1 MVERRRYYEEKI
13 VFTLEKVRVMGIRL
27 VDGNWYI
34 KENLT
39 KLYLGI
45 SREEIKDIYQ
55 RFDVNCYIL
64 FI

>member
-34 KENLT
+34 KEKVS
-39 KLYLGI
+39 KLI
-45 SREEIKDIYQ
+45 I
-55 RFDVNCYIL
+55 
-64 FI
+64 